1 MTHKCWLKTV
11 IPQRTGL
18 AVAGMIRPRGRKKKN
33 SLSLFYQGKVIIR
46 LLFPELE
53 EKYSGS
59 KLKKFLNFLLLVSLF
74 PVLLTQKKLSSR
86 RRTSCWVIM
95 QSSFSSS
102 RGLLCTGNEAGGG
115 WRGTMGQDAGFL
127 EASPE
132 EGREGRLRKGL
143 RPSALTPTPVQPS
156 QNWLPVPWSAGGFA
170 ERERREGERRKEEW
184 REKAGR
190 KGAGGLWKKEQSSFV
205 EAPLAPGLRGRG
217 SKRLISRVRPAG

>member
-1 MTHKCWLKTV
+1 MTHKCWLKTI

-46 LLFPELE
+46 LLRPELE

-95 QSSFSSS
+95 QSSVSSS

-115 WRGTMGQDAGFL
+115 WRGTLGQDAGFL

-132 EGREGRLRKGL
+132 GRQGGETKEGLAALCPHPDPCPTFTE
-143 RPSALTPTPVQPS
+143 PATSAL
-156 QNWLPVPWSAGGFA
+156 
-170 ERERREGERRKEEW
+170 ECRR
-184 REKAGR
+184 
-190 KGAGGLWKKEQSSFV
+190 LC
-205 EAPLAPGLRGRG
+205 
-217 SKRLISRVRPAG
+217 